1 MLHKST
7 RKNTYYCCAQ
17 CSKGMPD
24 INEDCAVIGKRL
36 IRNSSVCKKVKGD
49 FFIGVADGVS
59 NSGNG
64 AVASKM
70 CLELLIKSKHRN
82 KDLNAKTLDIHERLV
97 NYGKSHAEYVNM
109 QTTLCAMHIDK
120 KGCMKYVNVGDS
132 RLYRFKNNELK
143 QLSKDQSFVEML
155 YDKGKIPHEQKHA
168 HASKNLVLS
177 AMGATSQRPE
187 PECTDISENFEL
199 GDIYLMCTDG
209 LSDYLLDADIEA
221 ILMQPHPLE
230 QRLQKLYDC
239 AINNGSCDNITIAAV
254 AKIK

>member
-1 MLHKST
+1 MLHKT
-7 RKNTYYCCAQ
+7 IRKNTYYCCVLCA
-17 CSKGMPD
+17 KGLPD
-24 INEDCAVIGKRL
+24 NNEDCAVIGKGI
-36 IRNSSVCKKVKGD
+36 IRNASACKMAKGG
-49 FFIGVADGVS
+49 FYIGVADGVS

-64 AVASKM
+64 AAASKM
-70 CLELLIKSKHRN
+70 CLELLTKSKRRT
-82 KDLNAKTLDIHERLV
+82 KDLNAKTLDIHEKLLK
-97 NYGKSHAEYVNM
+97 YGKSHAECNNM
-109 QTTLCAMHIDK
+109 QTTLCAVHIDK
-120 KGCMKYVNVGDS
+120 KGCMQYVNVGDS

-155 YDKGKIPHEQKHA
+155 YDKGKISHEQKHA

-187 PECTDISENFEL
+187 PECADISESFEL
-199 GDIYLMCTDG
+199 GDIYLICTDG

-221 ILMQPHPLE
+221 ILMQPYPLE

-239 AINNGSCDNITIAAV
+239 AINNGSSDNITIAAV